1 MDAKSQK
8 KQDPSRASNGW
19 EKTEAENAY
28 TSFFLIEVAYRSAE
42 MN

>member
-19 EKTEAENAY
+19 EKTEAENTY